1 MTMVSNPSTKH
12 QAPSTKHQA
21 PSTKHQAPST
31 KHQALTQADI
41 LFLANVID
49 YAGV

>member
-21 PSTKHQAPST
+21 PSTKHLSDGV
-31 KHQALTQADI
+31 L
-41 LFLANVID
+41 LLA
-49 YAGV
+49 YWQY